1 VKRFAA
7 LIRDI
12 DSSTKTK
19 NKVQALVDYFA
30 QAPADDAL
38 WVVALFTH
46 RRPKRS
52 VKVSQLRAWAAEA
65 AGIPDWLFEESYH
78 IVGDLAET
86 IAQVLP
92 APMGQSQRRLSQWF
106 QFLKELKTC
115 EEAEQKLRL
124 QEAWNNLEALE
135 RFLLNKLITGG
146 FRVGVSDKLLA
157 QSLGQHLNMPSAE
170 VAHRLAGN
178 WDPFTTQWED
188 LFSGDALAF
197 DRSKPY
203 PFFLATAI
211 EEGQEAGLGEASDF
225 LAELK
230 WDGIR
235 GQLIWRQGEACL
247 WSRGEELISDSFP
260 ELLEAIQQLKQDCVL
275 DGEILVW
282 DPERRAPRSFQDLQK
297 RLGRKKPGKKMLSDN
312 PVAFMAYDLLELNGQ
327 DLRSLAQSER
337 RRHLET
343 LLQDQ
348 TSIQLSAQI
357 MANTWQELAEIRANS
372 AELGAEGLMIKR
384 MDSRYGVGRKAGAW
398 YKWKRE
404 PDTVDCVMLYAQR
417 GHGRRANLY
426 TDFTLGVRHEG
437 SFVPFAK
444 AYSGLTDAEFKEINT
459 WIKSHTRESFGPVRS
474 VDAELVFELAFEGI
488 SYSSRH
494 KSGVAVR
501 FPRLVRW
508 RKDKSVAEIATLDEL
523 KALIDLRNS

>member
-1 VKRFAA
+1 MNRFAA

-19 NKVQALVDYFA
+19 NKVRALVDYFA

-52 VKVSQLRAWAAEA
+52 VKVSQLRTWAAEA
-65 AGIPDWLFEESYH
+65 AGIPEWLFEESYH

-92 APMGQSQRRLSQWF
+92 APTGQENRSLTQWF
-106 QFLKELKTC
+106 HFLQELKSC
-115 EEAEQKLRL
+115 EEAEQKHRL
-124 QEAWNNLEALE
+124 QEAWNSLDALE

-146 FRVGVSDKLLA
+146 FRIGVSDKLLA
-157 QSLGQHLNMPSAE
+157 QALGQHLNMPAAE

-178 WDPFTTQWED
+178 WDPFKTQWAD
-188 LFSGDALAF
+188 LFSGDALSF

-203 PFFLATAI
+203 PFFLANAI
-211 EEGQEAGLGEASDF
+211 EEGEEAALGQASDF

-235 GQLIWRQGEACL
+235 GQLILREGEACL

-260 ELLEAIQQLKQDCVL
+260 ELLQAIQDLGQDCVL

-282 DPERRAPRSFQDLQK
+282 DHERQAPRSFQDLQK
-297 RLGRKKPGKKMLSDN
+297 RLGRKKPGKKTISDY
-312 PVAFMAYDLLELNGQ
+312 PVAFMAYDLLELRGQ
-327 DLRSLAQSER
+327 DLRDQPQGER
-337 RRHLET
+337 RQQLEE
-343 LLQDQ
+343 LLIHQHY
-348 TSIQLSAQI
+348 ILLSAAI
-357 MANTWQELAEIRANS
+357 KANTWEELAQKRAAS

-384 MDSRYGVGRKAGAW
+384 LDASYGVGRKAGAW

-426 TDFTLGVRHEG
+426 TDFTLGVRHDG

-459 WIKSHTRESFGPVRS
+459 WIKAHTRESFGPVRS

-508 RKDKSVAEIATLDEL
+508 RKDKPVAEIATLDEL
-523 KALIDLRNS
+523 KALIERRNS